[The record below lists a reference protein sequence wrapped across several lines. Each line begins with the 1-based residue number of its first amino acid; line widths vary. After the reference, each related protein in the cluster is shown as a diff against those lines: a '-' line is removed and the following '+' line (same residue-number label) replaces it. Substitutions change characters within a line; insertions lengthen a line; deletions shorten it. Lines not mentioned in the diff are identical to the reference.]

1 MMKRLFDIIFSI
13 LGISLFSPVFLL
25 VALWIKLDS
34 KGPIFYSQCRIG
46 RFGNTFK
53 LLKFRSMYLDSD
65 LSGLLTVG
73 GRDPR
78 ITSAG
83 FYIRKYKIDELPQLI
98 NVFKGEMSIVGP
110 RPEVKKYVDL
120 YTAEQKK
127 VLHLRPGIS
136 DLASIKYSNENELL
150 DKQTDPEAYYINVIL
165 QDKLK
170 LNLEYVQK
178 QSLFFDV
185 KIIISTIFKVSFQ

>member
-170 LNLEYVQK
+170 LNLEY
-178 QSLFFDV
+178 
-185 KIIISTIFKVSFQ
+185 